1 MKCTGKERHKKETAV
16 EITGI
21 YKGYTRSFGFV
32 VTPDGEDDVYIA
44 EENRMTAMNNDKVV
58 VHVTPGAARR
68 RKEGTVVSVLERANE
83 TLVGTYDRQ
92 ADFGFVTPDDERIH
106 EDVYVPLDKTCDA
119 RSGARVLVRITKWP
133 EGAHKAEG
141 EIERVIGYD
150 GDKDLDI
157 KVIMARHRLPF
168 AFPQEVLEAAE
179 KIDKI
184 VKAEKGLNDYR
195 DRQLITIDGE
205 DAKDLDDAVDAVRLE
220 NGNYRLGVYIAD
232 VSRYVKAASVIDAEA
247 YERGTSVYLI
257 DRVIPMLPEVLS
269 NGICSLNAG
278 EDRYSMTCV
287 MEIDRNGTVVRADI
301 GPAVIRV
308 KRRCN
313 YKEIKKA
320 LVDGIVPADLAP
332 FMPMIGILREISQIL
347 RQMRLRRGA
356 VDFDFPE
363 YKIILDPEGRP
374 LRLEERRRT
383 VAEQIIEESMLIAN
397 ETVSAYLE
405 SSGNPSVFRIHEI
418 PDSDRIELMK
428 TVLSVFNLPIPSATD
443 AKPAEFQR
451 LLALAKGTEAE
462 QVVQTV
468 ALRAMQQAR
477 YATVNAGHFGLAST
491 SYTHFTSPIRR
502 YPDLMVHRL
511 IRAYAKRHKYTEK
524 VTAAK
529 LAFLTKA
536 AEHASVR
543 ERIAV
548 EAERDTDD
556 LKKAEYMKPFVG
568 EAFTA
573 HVTGITP
580 FGLFVS
586 LENGIEGL
594 VHISLLRDDDYDF
607 DEGTYTLN
615 GRRGGKVYRL
625 GDEMTVTLASVDTE
639 RCIIDFVP
647 GKIDSLEDLQKIF
660 AERGARRH
668 KQAEDHR
675 KTLPDRDRPTAKGK
689 RKGRK
694 GGKKNAKG
702 MKPKEVRKS
711 GGGRKKD
718 KKGKRKNGR

>member
-1 MKCTGKERHKKETAV
+1 M
-16 EITGI
+16 
-21 YKGYTRSFGFV
+21 
-32 VTPDGEDDVYIA
+32 
-44 EENRMTAMNNDKVV
+44 
-58 VHVTPGAARR
+58 
-68 RKEGTVVSVLERANE
+68 
-83 TLVGTYDRQ
+83 
-92 ADFGFVTPDDERIH
+92 
-106 EDVYVPLDKTCDA
+106 
-119 RSGARVLVRITKWP
+119 
-133 EGAHKAEG
+133 
-141 EIERVIGYD
+141 
-150 GDKDLDI
+150 
-157 KVIMARHRLPF
+157 
-168 AFPQEVLEAAE
+168 
-179 KIDKI
+179 
-184 VKAEKGLNDYR
+184 
-195 DRQLITIDGE
+195 
-205 DAKDLDDAVDAVRLE
+205 
-220 NGNYRLGVYIAD
+220 
-232 VSRYVKAASVIDAEA
+232 
-247 YERGTSVYLI
+247 
-257 DRVIPMLPEVLS
+257 
-269 NGICSLNAG
+269 
-278 EDRYSMTCV
+278 
-287 MEIDRNGTVVRADI
+287 
-301 GPAVIRV
+301 
-308 KRRCN
+308 
-313 YKEIKKA
+313 
-320 LVDGIVPADLAP
+320 
-332 FMPMIGILREISQIL
+332 
-347 RQMRLRRGA
+347 
-356 VDFDFPE
+356 
-363 YKIILDPEGRP
+363 
-374 LRLEERRRT
+374 
-383 VAEQIIEESMLIAN
+383 
-397 ETVSAYLE
+397 
-405 SSGNPSVFRIHEI
+405 
-418 PDSDRIELMK
+418 
-428 TVLSVFNLPIPSATD
+428 
-443 AKPAEFQR
+443 
-451 LLALAKGTEAE
+451 
-462 QVVQTV
+462 QTV

-675 KTLPDRDRPTAKGK
+675 KTLPDRDRTTAKGK